1 MDFADEIKELAAKLN
16 VKKDIVST
24 EEATK
29 TSMVLPFLQV
39 LGYDIFDP
47 TEVIPEYHADHGIK
61 KGEKIDYA
69 LAINNKPII
78 LIEVKSARTLLQP
91 QITSQLFR
99 YFVATKIR
107 FPARYAIL
115 TNGIEYQFFSDLKEQ
130 NLMDDIPF
138 LILNIN
144 RDIRESA
151 IAELK
156 KFHKDNFN
164 ADEIHKS
171 ALDLKYTGELKRYFK
186 KQFKGPE
193 EEFTKFLIKD
203 AIKSSKIMATKQSV
217 EKFSSIVL
225 NAFNQ
230 YVREVV
236 TDLSKRT
243 LEVAERAELGV
254 TKEELSEKQMLRH
267 RFWTQF
273 LSQAKN
279 KTALHAKISPT
290 YGGWVSTT
298 AGIRGLSLCYS
309 VSPDQA
315 TVDLYIDKGK
325 DAQEENEKIFDM
337 LSGTKED
344 IEMSFGEPLE
354 WERLEGKRACRIRK
368 TITEGGYLDEGNWPK
383 VHEVMVG
390 AMIRFHKA
398 LSPHI
403 QYLKTLLS
411 GTLIE

>member
-16 VKKDIVST
+16 VKKDQVST

-47 TEVIPEYHADHGIK
+47 TEVIPEYHADHGVK

-91 QITSQLFR
+91 QTTSQLFR

-115 TNGIEYQFFSDLKEQ
+115 TNGIQYQFFSDLKEQ

-138 LILNIN
+138 LTINIDQ
-144 RDIRESA
+144 DIRESE
-151 IAELK
+151 IAELR
-156 KFHKDNFN
+156 KFHKEKFD
-164 ADEIHKS
+164 AEKIHES

-186 KQFKGPE
+186 RQLKEPE
-193 EEFTKFLIKD
+193 EEFTKFLIRD

-217 EKFSSIVL
+217 EKFSPLVL

-230 YVREVV
+230 YVKEVV
-236 TDLSKRT
+236 TDISKRT
-243 LEVAERAELGV
+243 LEVAERAELGF
-254 TKEELSEKQMLRH
+254 TKEELSEKQMKRL
-267 RFWTQF
+267 RFWTQL

-290 YGGWVSTT
+290 DGGWVSVT
-298 AGIRGLSLCYS
+298 AGIRGLSFCYS
-309 VSPDQA
+309 VSKHQA
-315 TVDLYIDKGK
+315 TVELYINKGK
-325 DAQEENEKIFDM
+325 DTQEENNKIFDM
-337 LSGTKED
+337 LAGTKEE
-344 IEMSFGEPLE
+344 IELSFGEPLE
-354 WERLEGKRACRIRK
+354 WERMEGKTACRIK
-368 TITEGGYLDEGNWPK
+368 KVITEGGYEEEGNWPK
-383 VHEVMVG
+383 VHEVMVD

-403 QYLKTLLS
+403 QYLK
-411 GTLIE
+411 I

>member
-1 MDFADEIKELAAKLN
+1 MDFADEIKELAAKLD
-16 VKKDIVST
+16 VKKDQVST

-47 TEVIPEYHADHGIK
+47 TEVIPEYHADYGIK

-69 LAINNKPII
+69 IAINKEPKI
-78 LIEVKSARTLLQP
+78 LIEVKNARTLLQP
-91 QITSQLFR
+91 KITSQLFR

-115 TNGIEYQFFSDLKEQ
+115 TNGIQYQFFADLKER

-138 LILNIN
+138 LIINIDQN
-144 RDIRESA
+144 IRESE
-151 IAELK
+151 IAKLK
-156 KFHKDNFN
+156 EFHKEKFD
-164 ADEIHKS
+164 ADKIYAS

-186 KQFKGPE
+186 KQFKEPE
-193 EEFTKFLIKD
+193 DEFIKFLIRN
-203 AIKSSKIMATKQSV
+203 AIESFKIMATKQAI
-217 EKFSSIVL
+217 EKFSPIVL
-225 NAFNQ
+225 IAFRQ
-230 YVREVV
+230 YVNEVV
-236 TDLSKRT
+236 TDTAKRAYEDAQKA
-243 LEVAERAELGV
+243 EVGI

-267 RFWTQF
+267 RFWTQL

-290 YGGWVSTT
+290 YGGWVSVT
-298 AGIRGLSLCYS
+298 AGIRGLSFCYS
-309 VSPDQA
+309 VSTDQT

-325 DAQEENEKIFDM
+325 DTQEENEKIFDM
-337 LSGTKED
+337 LAEAKED

-383 VHEVMVG
+383 VHEVMVD

-403 QYLKTLLS
+403 QYLK
-411 GTLIE
+411 I